1 METIVP
7 WSELEALIVPYYPKA
22 GKGRQPVG
30 LGIMLRIY
38 FLQHWFNLSDPG
50 AEDALYESPVLRGF
64 AGVDLPPHGR
74 RPVRGGPGWAALPRP
89 MKPPSSTSATCWN
102 NMN

>member
-1 METIVP
+1 MDTIVP
-7 WSELEALIVPYYPKA
+7 WSEREGLIAPYYPKA

-50 AEDALYESPVLRGF
+50 AEDALYESPVLHGF
-64 AGVDLPPHGR
+64 VGIDLGR
-74 RPVRGGPGWAALPRP
+74 AAAPDETTILNFRHLLE
-89 MKPPSSTSATCWN
+89 KH
-102 NMN
+102 